1 MSNSNERPRGLRRIQ
16 NIELS
21 EDKAK
26 FRFVLVIVFIGLA
39 MLAFGIFISGLL
51 TKNEGWYT
59 ITAETEY
66 INCGSDFVFNYYV
79 GSTEK
84 DNTAEYKEVKKLYGE
99 LTVKGYRLF
108 NRYDEFVGVN
118 NVCYINNHP
127 NEIIEIDEHLYKA
140 FEKIIANENRYLY
153 MGALHSEYSALFF
166 GNVESIFVEDKD
178 PKINEEYASYFKKLA
193 DYAKDKTA
201 INLELHGENKV
212 KLVVSE
218 EYLNYAKENEITV
231 FIDFFRT
238 KNAFIVD
245 MFAEELNKAGF
256 KKGNLTSCEGYIRNT
271 DESGENYSLNLF
283 NKKETIVYN
292 AAKMNY
298 SKPISIITLRSYSLS
313 ETDSFDF
320 LFCTDGRV
328 ITPYVDINDGLYK
341 TATSDLYVY
350 SSNVG
355 CADLLIKTLPYYI
368 SDSFEQETVFAM
380 RSEGIFSICFDNYE
394 IILNDS
400 EMSLGDLYSD
410 EKITYTKKYIIYK

>member
-1 MSNSNERPRGLRRIQ
+1 MSNSNERPRGLRKIQ

-26 FRFVLVIVFIGLA
+26 IRFVLVIVFIGLA
-39 MLAFGIFISGLL
+39 MIAFGIFITGLL
-51 TKNEGWYT
+51 TKDEGWYT
-59 ITAETEY
+59 INAETDY

-127 NEIIEIDEHLYKA
+127 NEIIEIDEQLYKA
-140 FEKIIANENRYLY
+140 FEKILQNDNRYLY

-201 INLELHGENKV
+201 INLELLGENKV

-238 KNAFIVD
+238 KNAFIID
-245 MFAEELNKAGF
+245 MLAEELNKAGF
-256 KKGNLTSCEGYIRNT
+256 VKGSLSSCEGYIRNT
-271 DESGENYSLNLF
+271 DQSGENYSLNLF
-283 NKKETIVYN
+283 DKKENIVYN
-292 AAKMNY
+292 AAKMSY
-298 SKPISIITLRSYSLS
+298 SKPMSIIALRSYSLS
-313 ETDSFDF
+313 ETDSLDF

-328 ITPYVDINDGLYK
+328 ITPYIDINDGIYK
-341 TATSDLYVY
+341 TATNNLYLY
-350 SSNVG
+350 SQNMG
-355 CADLLIKTLPYYI
+355 CAELVMKALTFYI
-368 SDSFEQETVFAM
+368 SDNLDTENLVALQ
-380 RSEGIFSICFDNYE
+380 SEGVYSIYFDGFE
-394 IILNDS
+394 IKSNDS
-400 EMSLGDLYSD
+400 TLNLTELYKDDNVSYV
-410 EKITYTKKYIIYK
+410 KN

>member
-26 FRFVLVIVFIGLA
+26 IRFVLVIVFIGLA
-39 MLAFGIFISGLL
+39 MIAFGIFITGLL
-51 TKNEGWYT
+51 TKDEGWYT
-59 ITAETEY
+59 INAETDY

-127 NEIIEIDEHLYKA
+127 NEIIEIDEQLYKA
-140 FEKIIANENRYLY
+140 FEKILSNNNRYLY

-166 GNVESIFVEDKD
+166 GNVDSIFVEDKD
-178 PKINEEYASYFKKLA
+178 PKKNEEFAEYFKKLA
-193 DYAKDKTA
+193 DYAKDDAAVK
-201 INLELHGENKV
+201 LELLGENKV
-212 KLVVSE
+212 KLVVSD

-238 KNAFIVD
+238 KNAFIID
-245 MFAEELNKAGF
+245 MLAEELNKAGF
-256 KKGNLTSCEGYIRNT
+256 VKGSLSSCEGYIRNT
-271 DESGENYSLNLF
+271 DQSGENYSINLF
-283 NKKETIVYN
+283 DKKENIVYN
-292 AAKMNY
+292 AAKMSY
-298 SKPISIITLRSYSLS
+298 SKSMSIIALRSYSLS
-313 ETDSFDF
+313 ETDSLDF

-328 ITPYVDINDGLYK
+328 ITPYIDINDGIYK
-341 TATSDLYVY
+341 TATNNLYLY
-350 SSNVG
+350 SQNMG
-355 CADLLIKTLPYYI
+355 CAELVMKALTFYI
-368 SDSFEQETVFAM
+368 SDNLDTENLVALQ
-380 RSEGIFSICFDNYE
+380 SEGVYSIYFDGFE
-394 IILNDS
+394 IKSNDS
-400 EMSLGDLYSD
+400 TLTLTELYKDDNVSYV
-410 EKITYTKKYIIYK
+410 KN

>member
-39 MLAFGIFISGLL
+39 MIAFGIFITGLL

-59 ITAETEY
+59 INAETDY

-127 NEIIEIDEHLYKA
+127 NEIIEIDEQLYKA
-140 FEKIIANENRYLY
+140 FEKILSNNNRYLY

-166 GNVESIFVEDKD
+166 GNVDSIFVEDKD
-178 PKINEEYASYFKKLA
+178 PKKNEEFAEYFKKLA
-193 DYAKDKTA
+193 DYAKDDAAVK
-201 INLELHGENKV
+201 LELLGENKV
-212 KLVVSE
+212 KLVVSD

-238 KNAFIVD
+238 KNAFIID
-245 MFAEELNKAGF
+245 MLAEELNKAGF
-256 KKGNLTSCEGYIRNT
+256 VKGSLSSCEGYIRNT
-271 DESGENYSLNLF
+271 DQSGENYSINLF
-283 NKKETIVYN
+283 DKKENIVYN
-292 AAKMNY
+292 AAKMSY
-298 SKPISIITLRSYSLS
+298 SKPMSIIALRSYSLG
-313 ETDSFDF
+313 ETDSLDF
-320 LFCTDGRV
+320 LYCTDGRV
-328 ITPYVDINDGLYK
+328 ITPYIDINDGIYK
-341 TATSDLYVY
+341 TATNNLYLY
-350 SSNVG
+350 SQNMG
-355 CADLLIKTLPYYI
+355 CAELVVKALTFYI
-368 SDSFEQETVFAM
+368 SDNLDTENLVALQ
-380 RSEGIFSICFDNYE
+380 SEGVYSIYFDGFE
-394 IILNDS
+394 IKSNDS
-400 EMSLGDLYSD
+400 TLNLTELYKDDNVSYV
-410 EKITYTKKYIIYK
+410 KN

>member
-26 FRFVLVIVFIGLA
+26 IRFVLVIVFIGLA
-39 MLAFGIFISGLL
+39 MIAFGIFITGLL
-51 TKNEGWYT
+51 TKDEGWYT
-59 ITAETEY
+59 INAETDY

-127 NEIIEIDEHLYKA
+127 NEIIEIDEQLYKA
-140 FEKIIANENRYLY
+140 FEKILSNNNRYLY

-166 GNVESIFVEDKD
+166 GNVDSIFVEDKD
-178 PKINEEYASYFKKLA
+178 PKKNEEIAEYFKKLA
-193 DYAKDKTA
+193 DYAKDDAAVK
-201 INLELHGENKV
+201 LELLGENKV
-212 KLVVSE
+212 KLVVSD

-238 KNAFIVD
+238 KNAFIID
-245 MFAEELNKAGF
+245 MLAEELNKAGF
-256 KKGNLTSCEGYIRNT
+256 VKGNLSSCEGYIRNT
-271 DESGENYSLNLF
+271 DQSGEIYSLNLF
-283 NKKETIVYN
+283 DKKENIVYN
-292 AAKMNY
+292 AAKMSY
-298 SKPISIITLRSYSLS
+298 SKPMSIIALRSYSLS
-313 ETDSFDF
+313 ETDSLDF

-328 ITPYVDINDGLYK
+328 ITPYIDINDGIYK
-341 TATSDLYVY
+341 TATNNLYLY
-350 SSNVG
+350 SQNMG
-355 CADLLIKTLPYYI
+355 CAELVMKALTFYI
-368 SDSFEQETVFAM
+368 SDNLDTENLVALQ
-380 RSEGIFSICFDNYE
+380 SEGVYSIYFDGFE
-394 IILNDS
+394 IKSNDS
-400 EMSLGDLYSD
+400 TLNLTELYKDDNVSYV
-410 EKITYTKKYIIYK
+410 KN